1 MWFDKTKCNN
11 SISDAALCVCLC
23 KFSTSSWHVIGN
35 GQFWPP
41 PFDPLFDPR
50 GLENGICIEN
60 CSGYNIILK
69 IIPYVYQKR
78 WETNLSKIIQKIL
91 VLDLSMFETGF
102 LEKEL
107 IFVYP
112 SRQWRVCTVFLRS
125 ATWDLDLK
133 EIRGSLCGSAASEP
147 SCCFFSWSIALQ
159 IFNSFWKT
167 FFSYWQLSAR
177 GSLTILDKRYKKGML
192 FSNAFML

>member
-1 MWFDKTKCNN
+1 MQQFNFWCSIMCLSMQIFNFQLTCFD
-11 SISDAALCVCLC
+11 LL
-23 KFSTSSWHVIGN
+23 
-35 GQFWPP
+35 P
-41 PFDPLFDPR
+41 PFDPLFYPR
-50 GLENGICIEN
+50 RLENGVCIEN

-69 IIPYVYQKR
+69 IIPYVYQKL
-78 WETNLSKIIQKIL
+78 WETNFSKIIQKIP

-167 FFSYWQLSAR
+167 FFSYWRLSAR
-177 GSLTILDKRYKKGML
+177 GSLTILNKSYKKGML
-192 FSNAFML
+192 FSNVFML

>member
-1 MWFDKTKCNN
+1 MQQFNFWCSIMCLSMQIFNFQLTCFD
-11 SISDAALCVCLC
+11 L
-23 KFSTSSWHVIGN
+23 
-35 GQFWPP
+35 PP
-41 PFDPLFDPR
+41 PFDPLFYPR
-50 GLENGICIEN
+50 RLENGVCIEN

-69 IIPYVYQKR
+69 IIPYVYQKL
-78 WETNLSKIIQKIL
+78 WETNFSKIIQKIP

>member
-1 MWFDKTKCNN
+1 M
-11 SISDAALCVCLC
+11 CLSMQIFNFQLTC
-23 KFSTSSWHVIGN
+23 YWK
-35 GQFWPP
+35 WPILTP
-41 PFDPLFDPR
+41 PFDLLFDPR

-107 IFVYP
+107 VFVYP
-112 SRQWRVCTVFLRS
+112 LRQWRVCTVFLRS

-133 EIRGSLCGSAASEP
+133 EIRGSLCGSAASEL
-147 SCCFFSWSIALQ
+147 SCCFFPGPLLFKSSILSEKRFFH
-159 IFNSFWKT
+159 IGNSVHKEV
-167 FFSYWQLSAR
+167 
-177 GSLTILDKRYKKGML
+177 
-192 FSNAFML
+192 